1 MLDSFC
7 DLVSLLGETTLQQG
21 PELSWNGLENRHQL
35 WRIGAPV
42 VGPLPLS
49 HVLSLHV
56 TKLLDKLDR
65 ACHPRPA
72 FLDDARSPRESVLG
86 PRILEFWME
95 VTVLL
100 VMLVLRDVPEF
111 SQHLAFPAQRSEV
124 GPHISLAAL
133 RTARALATRRAR
145 AAALAAL
152 ALEDALV
159 GDEVL
164 GGDASVGMLA
174 DLALVV
180 LALTLALGRDC
191 VWAAAISAHVS

>member
-7 DLVSLLGETTLQQG
+7 DLVSLLGDSTLQQG

-35 WRIGAPV
+35 WHIGAPV

-56 TKLLDKLDR
+56 SKLIKKLDR

-72 FLDDARSPRESVLG
+72 FLDNARSPRESVLG
-86 PRILEFWME
+86 LRILEFWIE
-95 VTVLL
+95 VTVRL
-100 VMLVLRDVPEF
+100 VMLVLRDVPKF
-111 SQHLAFPAQRSEV
+111 SQHIAFPAHRSEI

-133 RTARALATRRAR
+133 GLGTARALATRRAR
-145 AAALAAL
+145 AASL

-180 LALTLALGRDC
+180 LALTLALGRTC
-191 VWAAAISAHVS
+191 VWAVAIGAHVS

>member
-7 DLVSLLGETTLQQG
+7 DLVSLLDDSTLQQL

-35 WRIGAPV
+35 WHIGAPV

-56 TKLLDKLDR
+56 SKLIKKLDR

-72 FLDDARSPRESVLG
+72 FLDNARSPRESVLG

-111 SQHLAFPAQRSEV
+111 SQRLAFPAKQNEI

-145 AAALAAL
+145 VAAL

-164 GGDASVGMLA
+164 GGDALVGMLA

-180 LALTLALGRDC
+180 LALTLALGRAC
-191 VWAAAISAHVS
+191 VWAAAIGAHVS